1 MLNILIIDDSSTIR
15 KMLEKM
21 LQDMNLNVVASAK
34 SATEGIDLF
43 NKYKPDLVTMDVNM
57 PGMNGITALK
67 RIRESH
73 KDANVLMLTSKGDNE
88 LVVEAIK
95 YGAKGYILKPL
106 NPLKIKEAVETIFPN
121 EFKEKKIENKE
132 MDVQEYESH
141 IRDPLT
147 DLYTVQYMHDT
158 IEHLIAIHNNDSN
171 IPIGFM
177 ILNINNLIDIAE
189 EFGVMQKDVILTQ
202 AADELLENINDSDFP
217 IKLTDN
223 EFGVFIVGSQT
234 KNMNA
239 IANRLKLNIEALKN
253 VTAMGDTKLVVSIGI
268 TIHNQNEKLIHFL
281 ERTDTALKQAS
292 ENEKNKIYLAK

>member
-21 LQDMNLNVVASAK
+21 LSDMHLNVIATAK
-34 SATEGIDLF
+34 SATEGIDLY
-43 NKYKPDLVTMDVNM
+43 NEHKPDLVTMDVNM
-57 PGMNGITALK
+57 PGMNGISALK
-67 RIRESH
+67 KIRETH

-106 NPLKIKEAVETIFPN
+106 DPIKIKEAVETIFPN
-121 EFKEKKIENKE
+121 EFKKKKPAKKE

-147 DLYTVQYMHDT
+147 DLYTVQYMHNT
-158 IEHLIAIHNNDSN
+158 IEHLIAIHNNDAN

-177 ILNINNLIDIAE
+177 ILNINNLNDISE
-189 EFGVMQKDVILTQ
+189 DFGTMQKDVILTQ
-202 AADELLENINDSDFP
+202 VADELSENINDADFP
-217 IKLTDN
+217 IKLTEN
-223 EFGVFIVGSQT
+223 EFGVFIVGSNT
-234 KNMNA
+234 KNMKA

-253 VTAMGDTKLVVSIGI
+253 ITAIGDTKLIVSIGI
-268 TIHNQNEKLIHFL
+268 ALHNQNEKSIQFL
-281 ERTDTALKQAS
+281 ERTDSALKQATKK
-292 ENEKNKIYLAK
+292 EKTKIYLSK